1 MIVGWL
7 TLIFSKSYG
16 EPNNKDSNTNNDYDS
31 DDKFIN
37 EDGNYNF
44 SYNDRENND
53 GFQKKGTPPK
63 IPLLTFNEL
72 NFIIA

>member
-1 MIVGWL
+1 MADFN
-7 TLIFSKSYG
+7 IFQKLRG
-16 EPNNKDSNTNNDYDS
+16 TQQQHNDDSNTNNDYDS

-37 EDGNYNF
+37 EDGNNNF

-63 IPLLTFNEL
+63 IPLLTFN
-72 NFIIA
+72 